1 MRAVALRVN
10 EVVGLAGF
18 VVPGMRVDVLMAGNA
33 PSAEQARFGTL
44 CRTILQNIEVLSAG
58 QKFDKTNDGKPE
70 SAQVVN
76 LLVTPSQAEILN
88 LAMSETKV
96 QLVLRNPLDN
106 RKRRRRELQL
116 PVSLEYL
123 VSHLWLFP
131 LATGLFIRLPVC
143 RPCRLLPPSLSANT
157 SCAAPRRS
165 QDRSFPGGKENRRNI
180 RSSNRE
186 EIDDHSIQFH
196 AAPTSVGSHGSRR
209 RLGRDWH
216 EGGRP
221 ISKSDISVSVNG
233 STVLD
238 QPIGIR
244 RISIANPD
252 IAEAVAVSTNEIVV
266 NGKTVGDT
274 SLIVWDL
281 KGSRCMREV
290 HVLANSAKIDTV
302 RAELL
307 KEAGAD
313 VTIDAQEGTVF
324 LNGTVANETA
334 AVRALNIASTM
345 GKVVNLLRVNTP
357 AAEPQIL
364 LKVRF
369 ADIDRAAASQ
379 FGINLFTMSPTG
391 IGTSSTG
398 QFGQNP
404 TFSTN
409 QNQVSWNLSSL
420 LNIFYFRPDINLG
433 AVLQDLETKNVLQ
446 ILAEPNLLTLSGKS
460 ASFLAGGEFPFPTI
474 QGGAS
479 GVGQITIQFKEFGI
493 RLNFLPVVTP
503 RGTIRLTVTPEVS
516 SLDYA
521 NGLSVSGYTVPGLAT
536 RRVQT
541 DVELEN
547 GQSFV
552 IAGLLNNQVTDEL
565 SKMPGL
571 SSIPLLGKLFQSRS
585 VE

>member
-1 MRAVALRVN
+1 MTIPRRTTLI
-10 EVVGLAGF
+10 
-18 VVPGMRVDVLMAGNA
+18 VLMLAA
-33 PSAEQARFGTL
+33 KAFG
-44 CRTILQNIEVLSAG
+44 S
-58 QKFDKTNDGKPE
+58 D
-70 SAQVVN
+70 
-76 LLVTPSQAEILN
+76 
-88 LAMSETKV
+88 LA
-96 QLVLRNPLDN
+96 
-106 RKRRRRELQL
+106 
-116 PVSLEYL
+116 
-123 VSHLWLFP
+123 
-131 LATGLFIRLPVC
+131 ATGLKADNAINKG
-143 RPCRLLPPSLSANT
+143 AIT
-157 SCAAPRRS
+157 
-165 QDRSFPGGKENRRNI
+165 
-180 RSSNRE
+180 
-186 EIDDHSIQFH
+186 
-196 AAPTSVGSHGSRR
+196 
-209 RLGRDWH
+209 
-216 EGGRP
+216 
-221 ISKSDISVSVNG
+221 VSVNG

-238 QPIGIR
+238 QAVGIR
-244 RISIANPD
+244 RISVANAE

-281 KGSRCMREV
+281 KGSRSMLDV
-290 HVLANSAKIDTV
+290 HVVAGTSKIDLV
-302 RAELL
+302 RTELL
-307 KEAGAD
+307 KEAGSD
-313 VTIDAQEGTVF
+313 VTIDVQDGTVF
-324 LNGTVANETA
+324 LNGTVADETS
-334 AVRALNIASTM
+334 AVRAYNIASTM

-369 ADIDRAAASQ
+369 ADIDRSAASQ
-379 FGINLFTMSPTG
+379 FGINLFQMGNTG

-398 QFGQNP
+398 QFGANP
-404 TFSTN
+404 TFNTSQASGQNSTT
-409 QNQVSWNLSSL
+409 WNLSNL
-420 LNIFYFRPDINLG
+420 LNIFYFQPNINLG
-433 AVLQDLETKNVLQ
+433 AVLQDLATRNVLQ

-479 GVGQITIQFKEFGI
+479 GVGQITIQFKEFGV

-541 DVELEN
+541 DIELEN

-571 SSIPLLGKLFQSRS
+571 SSVPILGKLFQSRS
-585 VE
+585 SSKSSSELLIMVTPELVNPIPVGGKAPEMTFPKEFLKDAPTRAPQHPYATGSEQAPLLIKRDVLPIEELLTSPQGTTSSNITPQASTSQSSSAGDQMRSTGKP